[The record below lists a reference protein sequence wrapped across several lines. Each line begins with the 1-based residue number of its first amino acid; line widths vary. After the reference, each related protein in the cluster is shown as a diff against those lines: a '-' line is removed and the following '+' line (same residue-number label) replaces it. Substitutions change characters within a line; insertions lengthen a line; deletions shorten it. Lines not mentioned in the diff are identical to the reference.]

1 MTGRV
6 LFIVPDMVDRPGG
19 IARVCRLMRRAL
31 VEAGVG
37 LAVVALHDEKTA
49 PEGAA
54 DEDRPARYVP
64 CAGSRV
70 AFVWQAF
77 VTALRYAPSVV
88 LTAHPNFSLLTWC
101 VARLT
106 GARAVVLVH
115 GVDAWEPLKPLRRW
129 GFRKAD
135 MVISVSKFTAER
147 AVQSNGL
154 SAERV
159 QVLHNCLDPALARPV
174 PSAGGGS
181 GLSLLTVARMTLAEQ
196 YKGHDYVIRALPE
209 LLRRFPKLVYSVVG
223 DGDGRGKLE
232 ELAQEIGVAHAV
244 RFHGN
249 VPEAELP
256 RHYADATLFIMPSR
270 GEGFGLAFIEAMAHG
285 KPAIGGNADASPEV
299 IADGVTGYVVDPT
312 SVGEIVEKVSRL
324 LADEPLRRRMG
335 QTAAQDVQK
344 RFGYELFKE
353 RLLRHLSRTSP
364 DSVLATEE
372 RRA

>member
-1 MTGRV
+1 
-6 LFIVPDMVDRPGG
+6 MVDRPGG
-19 IARVCRLMRRAL
+19 IARVCRLMSRAL
-31 VEAGVG
+31 VESGVG
-37 LAVVALHDEKTA
+37 LAVVALHDRKPARGGADDEPR
-49 PEGAA
+49 PE
-54 DEDRPARYVP
+54 RYVP
-64 CAGSRV
+64 CSGSRA

-77 VTALRYAPSVV
+77 VTALRYSPSVV
-88 LTAHPNFSLLTWC
+88 FTAHPNFSLLTWL

-129 GFRKAD
+129 GFRNAD

-159 QVLHNCLDPALARPV
+159 QVLHNCLDPGLALPAPG
-174 PSAGGGS
+174 AGGGG
-181 GLSLLTVARMTLAEQ
+181 GLTLLTVARITLAEQ

-209 LLRRFPKLVYSVVG
+209 LLRRFPSLVYSVVG

-232 ELAQEIGVAHAV
+232 KLAEEVGVAHAV

-285 KPAIGGNADASPEV
+285 KPVIGGNADASPEV

-312 SVGEIVEKVSRL
+312 SVGEIVDRVSRL
-324 LADEPLRRRMG
+324 LADESLRRRLG
-335 QTAAQDVQK
+335 RTAARDVRE

-353 RLLRHLSRTSP
+353 RLLRHLFRPST